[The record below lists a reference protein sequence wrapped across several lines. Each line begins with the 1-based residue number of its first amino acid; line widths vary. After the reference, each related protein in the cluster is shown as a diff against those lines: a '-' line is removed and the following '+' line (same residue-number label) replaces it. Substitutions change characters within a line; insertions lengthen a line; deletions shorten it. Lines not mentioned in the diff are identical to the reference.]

1 MALAHFRTALLCA
14 LSAVVS
20 MACSDD
26 MSDGN
31 TTRPQGSGASAGSPS
46 GGNGG
51 GSGNGGSGVG
61 GASGAGATNGAS
73 GAGGAVGSS
82 GAAGGGA
89 GGTAGGAG
97 GSAGESGSGGTA
109 GSGPG
114 GSAGSG
120 GEAGS
125 AGAGGSAG
133 IPPFQDPGT
142 GPWMPVPDAEK
153 AAQCKL
159 DPALLS
165 TANTRIGAPY
175 AVIRYGKLCH
185 EYVPGGRDA
194 AAEVWSATKSLG
206 AVVVGIAAYETRN
219 IPRTGAKTGGISDM
233 DRADHWL
240 TPSTITFNREAQLAH
255 VLAMVGHN
263 RTLEYSTLAYSYDT
277 VGSVQINRLSDV
289 VNAAIAQDAA
299 RLGANIEAFTQK
311 FLFQAIGMTE
321 SRWTSGSANKTF
333 AYTWSSTLRDMAR
346 LGLLVMHQG
355 VWAGKRVLDQSWTYK
370 MTHPAFEDANTAYG
384 YLTWLNARTGG
395 TGPGGAGTGTGG
407 DPCAPAA
414 VWDRY
419 PHGLS
424 KAANCTFTAPHSCA
438 QEYDIGVWSAQ
449 GLGGQ
454 FIVGH
459 AGLDMVI
466 VAKNYSGGGGP
477 TGLWQHI
484 RPALVAHDAKY
495 KGNESGFCAAYGA
508 NSYAPDL
515 VVEPVQ
521 PPN

>member
-1 MALAHFRTALLCA
+1 
-14 LSAVVS
+14 
-20 MACSDD
+20 

-31 TTRPQGSGASAGSPS
+31 QQKPGGSGANGGSSSGGSSGSASGSSGSAGV
-46 GGNGG
+46 GGSNGVG
-51 GSGNGGSGVG
+51 GSGGVG
-61 GASGAGATNGAS
+61 GG
-73 GAGGAVGSS
+73 VGSGGVGGT
-82 GAAGGGA
+82 GAAGA
-89 GGTAGGAG
+89 GGTGTG
-97 GSAGESGSGGTA
+97 GSAGESGSGGSSGSGGTA
-109 GSGPG
+109 GSG
-114 GSAGSG
+114 AGTG
-120 GEAGS
+120 
-125 AGAGGSAG
+125 GAGGG
-133 IPPFQDPGT
+133 GEIPPFKDPGT
-142 GPWMPVPDAEK
+142 GPWVPVPDGEK

-159 DPALLS
+159 DPALLQ

-185 EYVPGGRDA
+185 EYVPSGRDA
-194 AAEVWSATKSLG
+194 PAEVWSATKSLG

-219 IPRTGAKTGGISDM
+219 IPRTGAKTGAISDM

-240 TPSTITFNREAQLAH
+240 TPTSITFNREAQLAH

-263 RTLEYSTLAYSYDT
+263 RSLEYSTLAYSYDT

-321 SRWTSGSANKTF
+321 SRWSSGATSKTF

-355 VWAGKRVLDQSWTYK
+355 VWNGKRVLDQSWTYK

-407 DPCAPAA
+407 EPCAPAA

-424 KAANCTFTAPHSCA
+424 KAANCTFAAPHVCT

-515 VVEPVQ
+515 VAEPVQ

>member
-1 MALAHFRTALLCA
+1 MELRHFRAALPCVLTAF
-14 LSAVVS
+14 VS
-20 MACSDD
+20 IGCSDD
-26 MSDGN
+26 MSDGGAN
-31 TTRPQGSGASAGSPS
+31 TPRGVGANAGASS

-51 GSGNGGSGVG
+51 GSGNGGGNGVG
-61 GASGAGATNGAS
+61 GGSGAGA
-73 GAGGAVGSS
+73 AGGVGGGGSS
-82 GAAGGGA
+82 GVGGGGA
-89 GGTAGGAG
+89 GGDGGTGPG
-97 GSAGESGSGGTA
+97 GSGGEVGSGGT
-109 GSGPG
+109 SGD
-114 GSAGSG
+114 
-120 GEAGS
+120 AGS
-125 AGAGGSAG
+125 AGTTGAAGTAGTGGSGG

-142 GPWMPVPDAEK
+142 GPWMPVPDADK

-159 DPALLS
+159 DPALLR
-165 TANTRIGAPY
+165 TANTRIGAAY

-185 EYVPGGRDA
+185 EYLPSGRDA

-219 IPRTGAKTGGISDM
+219 IPRTGAKTGGISDS

-240 TPSTITFNREAQLAH
+240 TPTTITFNREAQLAH

-263 RTLEYSTLAYSYDT
+263 RSLEYSTLAYAYDT

-311 FLFQAIGMTE
+311 FLFQATGMTE
-321 SRWTSGSANKTF
+321 SRWSSGAASKTF

-424 KAANCTFTAPHSCA
+424 KAANCTFSAPHSCA

-484 RPALVAHDAKY
+484 RPALVALDPKY
-495 KGNESGFCAAYGA
+495 KGDEAGFCAAYGA
-508 NSYAPDL
+508 NNYAPDL
-515 VVEPVQ
+515 VAEPVQ